1 MNHVPDEV
9 LDEIDA
15 FGEGLL
21 TGTTVRVEGQL
32 REDLRV
38 RVRPDGSGGV
48 LCRYEREHTQAPPE
62 IRSYGSFVT
71 TLVDSI
77 DDRLRS
83 WGVSPPEAY
92 TYTGTVD
99 GVHRYDGSLGVP

>member
-9 LDEIDA
+9 LEAIDA

-21 TGTTVRVEGQL
+21 TGTPPRVDGRL
-32 REDLRV
+32 RGDLRV
-38 RVRPDGSGGV
+38 VIRPDGSGGAR
-48 LCRYEREHTQAPPE
+48 CRYEREHTQAPPE
-62 IRSYGSFVT
+62 IRAYGSFVT
-71 TLVDSI
+71 TLVDGI

-83 WGVSPPEAY
+83 WGVDPPEAY
-92 TYTGTVD
+92 AYAGTVE

>member
-1 MNHVPDEV
+1 MTHVPDEV
-9 LDEIDA
+9 LEAVDA

-21 TGTTVRVEGQL
+21 AGTPPAVDGRL
-32 REDLRV
+32 RGDLRV
-38 RVRPDGSGGV
+38 SIRLDGAGGAR
-48 LCRYEREHTQAPPE
+48 CRYEREHTRTAST

-71 TLVDSI
+71 TLVDGI

-83 WGVSPPEAY
+83 WGVDPPEEYAY
-92 TYTGTVD
+92 AGTVD